1 MDGVSISGCDL
12 ALHPKTIL
20 TSAFLYEYINHTANN
35 KIFSPFL
42 MGSAEFFEV
51 LSLASSSD
59 ICGWVLHERK
69 EV

>member
-20 TSAFLYEYINHTANN
+20 ASAFLYEYINHTANN

-42 MGSAEFFEV
+42 MGSAEFLKF
-51 LSLASSSD
+51 
-59 ICGWVLHERK
+59 
-69 EV
+69 